1 MGKELLGAYRES
13 IVEMSA
19 EVCLVS
25 SSSFFFL
32 DVAGFCGCYVQHLI
46 IYT

>member
-19 EVCLVS
+19 EVCLA

-32 DVAGFCGCYVQHLI
+32 SLSLLMLQVFVGAMCN
-46 IYT
+46 T